1 MKADKKWNIEKKINE
16 MIDKAK
22 ETKLDIMGYKSTYI
36 LFKLDEI
43 QLNLD
48 DQSNT
53 LGMMKSNPFI
63 KAVQNKA
70 NGLENKLLLIQE
82 TLDQW
87 VVCQRG
93 WMYLE
98 PIFNSEDI
106 KAKMPKEYQKFVL
119 IDKSW
124 RTNMEQ
130 FHKDNYLYD
139 QIDSDKLQQE
149 FKNNNKCLEEIQKSL
164 A

>member
-1 MKADKKWNIEKKINE
+1 MWLIELLTTEALQKKPVYFKEVFKECDLPFMEPSDELTFEQIKSARLGEFREKITDVSMKADKKWNIEKKINE

-48 DQSNT
+48 DQSNI

-70 NGLENKLLLIQE
+70 NSLENKLLLI
-82 TLDQW
+82 
-87 VVCQRG
+87 
-93 WMYLE
+93 
-98 PIFNSEDI
+98 
-106 KAKMPKEYQKFVL
+106 
-119 IDKSW
+119 
-124 RTNMEQ
+124 
-130 FHKDNYLYD
+130 
-139 QIDSDKLQQE
+139 
-149 FKNNNKCLEEIQKSL
+149 
-164 A
+164 